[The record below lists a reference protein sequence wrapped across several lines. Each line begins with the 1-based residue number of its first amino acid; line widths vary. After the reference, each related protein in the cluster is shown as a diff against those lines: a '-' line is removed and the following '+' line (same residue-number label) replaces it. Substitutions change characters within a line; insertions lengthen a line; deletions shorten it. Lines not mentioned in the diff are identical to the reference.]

1 MRVTVEEIKAKLK
14 DLPDNVRD
22 LVTIDPDD
30 PSLASVT
37 SRTDPNI
44 VYPVHIGV
52 HKDDPGDKSILI
64 ATCVCDARVLCWHVV
79 AFYALS
85 KGLLPEYNI
94 CDRCNGSGRTYLDGE
109 DGDGDE
115 CRACGGL
122 GHIPPEKPSDP
133 QQPPEPVDPEV
144 TVERDTDALTT
155 LTMEAIQADLRAHE
169 ARAAMLEE
177 VKRLL
182 EEA

>member
-1 MRVTVEEIKAKLK
+1 MRVTVEEIKAKIK

-37 SRTDPNI
+37 SRTDPSI

-85 KGLLPEYNI
+85 KGLLPE
-94 CDRCNGSGRTYLDGE
+94 
-109 DGDGDE
+109 
-115 CRACGGL
+115 
-122 GHIPPEKPSDP
+122 KPSDP
-133 QQPPEPVDPEV
+133 QQPPEPVDVVQV
-144 TVERDTDALTT
+144 TVERDTGELRRLATDVIANVAALVA
-155 LTMEAIQADLRAHE
+155 EAERL
-169 ARAAMLEE
+169 
-177 VKRLL
+177 VK
-182 EEA
+182 